1 MIRSHTCMDPESVNA
16 ILTRRYRGNCGQVM
30 RNTVNVRVQA
40 SRDLPEDEWG
50 LMPCLV
56 AKSTVKLARREVF
69 CPTVIALAVA
79 KQVYFSIV
87 FSKK

>member
-1 MIRSHTCMDPESVNA
+1 M
-16 ILTRRYRGNCGQVM
+16 G
-30 RNTVNVRVQA
+30 VNVM
-40 SRDLPEDEWG
+40 SF
-50 LMPCLV
+50 